1 MKYVI
6 NYISISYAIRNIHR
20 SKRHANPL
28 VSIILMNYYRIT
40 REYKASCTVWKANNL
55 MNFDEVLKQYEPMIS
70 ASIRKLNIYR
80 DHDHFRQVG
89 RVALWQAWQRFDED
103 KGNLT
108 AFAFR
113 SIRGAMLDELKKE
126 SQFDEHNMP
135 MEKGLAESVVDTT
148 CYIDREW
155 SNSVEEVLDLLTP
168 SELQLIQWLFV
179 EGVPTAECAGR
190 SGISVAGVRKRRER
204 MLVKLKGL
212 LS

>member
-1 MKYVI
+1 
-6 NYISISYAIRNIHR
+6 
-20 SKRHANPL
+20 
-28 VSIILMNYYRIT
+28 
-40 REYKASCTVWKANNL
+40 

-80 DHDHFRQVG
+80 DHEHFRQVG
-89 RVALWQAWQRFDED
+89 RVALWQAWQRFDEE
-103 KGNLT
+103 KGNFT

-126 SQFDEHNMP
+126 SLFDEHNMP
-135 MEKGLAESVVDTT
+135 MEEGLAESVVDTT

-168 SELQLIQWLFV
+168 SELELIQWLFV
-179 EGVPTAECAGR
+179 EGVPSAECASR